1 MRPSHLSKNSFR
13 IIMVL
18 VVHYDLELYQMIIKT
33 IFLNDELVENVYMAQ
48 LKDFVMKVK
57 NQDVI

>member
-1 MRPSHLSKNSFR
+1 
-13 IIMVL
+13 
-18 VVHYDLELYQMIIKT
+18 MIIKT

-57 NQDVI
+57 KLGCHLKNPFMD